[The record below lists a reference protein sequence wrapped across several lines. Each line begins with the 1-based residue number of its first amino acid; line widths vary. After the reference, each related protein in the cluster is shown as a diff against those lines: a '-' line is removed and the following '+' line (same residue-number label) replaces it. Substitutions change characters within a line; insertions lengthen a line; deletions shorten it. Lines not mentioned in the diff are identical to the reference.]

1 MQHSFD
7 VDIAKEYGI
16 LEAIL
21 LNHLWF
27 WIKKNEANDTN
38 YYDDNYWT
46 YNSTRAFNELFP
58 YVSQRQIQN
67 ALTRL
72 KNEEIIITGNYN
84 NSAYDRTLWYAFSK
98 KGKCIMQKCKMEDV
112 KKGNGLVENVKP
124 IPDNNT
130 NINKDNIYIKEKN
143 IKKEKLELLR
153 GQEEDKCPPKIEI
166 ELKDKDKIKDK
177 ERKRFIKP
185 TLEEVEEYCK
195 ERNNNIDAERFIDF
209 YESKGWKV
217 GSSPMKDWKACIR
230 TWEKKNVK
238 KETIPDWFDKKA
250 KEEELTKD
258 EEKVLDELGLKEVI
272 RKTIVDNSS
281 MLLNTKEEIIKE
293 SIENTN
299 KLIEEQVRPIAR
311 KKPKKESKGE

>member
-209 YESKGWKV
+209 YESKG
-217 GSSPMKDWKACIR
+217 
-230 TWEKKNVK
+230 E
-238 KETIPDWFDKKA
+238 
-250 KEEELTKD
+250 
-258 EEKVLDELGLKEVI
+258 
-272 RKTIVDNSS
+272 
-281 MLLNTKEEIIKE
+281 
-293 SIENTN
+293 
-299 KLIEEQVRPIAR
+299 
-311 KKPKKESKGE
+311 

>member
-311 KKPKKESKGE
+311 KKPKKERKGE